1 MTTKERE
8 SKNQTKR
15 ISAQNW
21 KNFVKKLLLPIVYV
35 TRHVFINVRPK
46 PKTHNLLTTV
56 VRNRA
61 IETSADYIEQN
72 ISKAML
78 FDSIEMLWDF
88 ALSKITVQGLY
99 VEFGV
104 FSGYSINYFSNK
116 ITNKNFYGFDSFEG
130 LREDWVGTS
139 VTKGTFNLDG
149 ILPKVNANVSLVR
162 GWFDDSLPNFLKKH
176 SDDFSFIHFDAD
188 TYESTALLL
197 DLIGHRIVKGTVVV
211 FDEYLGFANWQN
223 GEYRAW
229 KQFIEKENISYE
241 YLGFSI
247 QQTAIRIV

>member
-1 MTTKERE
+1 MTTRE
-8 SKNQTKR
+8 KNQTKR
-15 ISAQNW
+15 IIAQNW

-35 TRHVFINVRPK
+35 TRYVLNNVRAPR
-46 PKTHNLLTTV
+46 TQNFLTIV

-78 FDSIEMLWDF
+78 FDSRQMLWDF

-139 VTKGTFNLDG
+139 GVKGTFNLDG
-149 ILPKVNANVSLVR
+149 ILPKVNANVSLVK

-176 SDDFSFIHFDAD
+176 SDNFSFIHFDAD

-197 DLIGHRIVKGTVVV
+197 DLIGHRIEKGTVVV
-211 FDEYLGFANWQN
+211 FDEYLGYPNWQN

-247 QQTAIRIV
+247 YQTAIRIV